1 MIKENNF
8 RITYIAFL
16 WHAFFL
22 ALTMSMLDL
31 NTVFPALVSELTGS
45 KLLFG
50 ALYSIML
57 GVPLFFNLV
66 FSHYLKTYRLKRKFL
81 LLGIYLRSFS
91 FLGMAIFT
99 YFFGLK
105 NPTIAIGSFF
115 FWVFLFSISAGF
127 AGIAY
132 ADIIAK
138 TMPSKNRIEFYAV
151 KQFFSSVAAFMGG
164 LIITKI
170 FSLGNLAFP
179 VNYSISLSIG
189 FLGLFIAS
197 LGFFFIKEPPSEKIP
212 EIKESFLQYLKK
224 VPEFLK
230 NDNHFKRYIIIE
242 NMASFSIMMLPFYMI
257 FAKEVF
263 KVDNSYIGKYL
274 IFQVTGTIFSN
285 IIWAY
290 LAKKFNSKTIVR
302 TCIFMGGLIPLLAI
316 GLSFLGPDYFAIVF
330 LLLGSIVSGRRIGF
344 EPYLL
349 DIAPE
354 EHRTEYLGI
363 RGTLN
368 IFVIVLPIIGGF
380 FIENIGYYST
390 MGIVSIVMFIAV
402 FMMRK

>member
-1 MIKENNF
+1 MTDNKNYK
-8 RITYIAFL
+8 ITYAAFI

-31 NTVFPALVSELTGS
+31 NTVFPSLVSELTDS
-45 KLLFG
+45 KILFG
-50 ALYSIML
+50 FLYSIML
-57 GVPLFFNLV
+57 GVPLIFNLI
-66 FSHYLKTYRLKRKFL
+66 FSHYLKTYPLKRKFL

-91 FLGMAIFT
+91 FLGMAVFT

-105 NPTIAIGSFF
+105 NPTLAIGSFF
-115 FWVFLFSISAGF
+115 FWVFLFSISSGF

-132 ADIIAK
+132 ADIMAK
-138 TMPSKNRIEFYAV
+138 TLPSKERTELYAV

-170 FSLGNLAFP
+170 FSFGNLGFP

-189 FLGLFIAS
+189 FIGLFIAS
-197 LGFFFIKEPPSEKIP
+197 LGFFFIKEPPSVKIP
-212 EIKESFLQYLKK
+212 EVKESFIEYLKK

-230 NDNHFKRYIIIE
+230 NDYHFKRYIIVE

-257 FAKEVF
+257 FAKEIF

-285 IIWAY
+285 IVWAY
-290 LAKKFNSKTIVR
+290 LAKKFDSKTIVR
-302 TCIFMGGLIPLLAI
+302 TCIFMGGLIPLIAI
-316 GLSFLGPDYFAIVF
+316 GLSFLGPNYFAIVF
-330 LLLGSIVSGRRIGF
+330 LLLGFIISGRRIGF

-368 IFVIVLPIIGGF
+368 IFVIILPILGGY
-380 FIENIGYYST
+380 FIETLGYYST
-390 MGIVSIVMFIAV
+390 MGIVAAVMFLAA
-402 FMMRK
+402 FMMKK